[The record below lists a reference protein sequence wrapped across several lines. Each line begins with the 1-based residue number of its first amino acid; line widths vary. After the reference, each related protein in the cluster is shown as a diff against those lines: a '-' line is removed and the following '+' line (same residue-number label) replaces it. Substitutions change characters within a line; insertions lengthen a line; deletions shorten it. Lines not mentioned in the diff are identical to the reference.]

1 MAGFVVLGRYLN
13 WFCECSE
20 SLYFSVVTFIKT
32 LLRIGQRAM
41 RLVLLVAL
49 ALVGAILLVNAQ
61 PPKSNKPIK
70 ALICLTYDDGL
81 ESHLLTVL
89 PQLDSAGLKATFFL
103 NSIQGASNV
112 VGEVSKAVSG
122 WSQAASKGH
131 ELANH
136 TLFHPCPM
144 KLGFARAFAID
155 NYTVDKI
162 EKEIATQNSLLA
174 LIDPKRKVRSFAF
187 PCNNVFVGQTD
198 YSRIIYE
205 KGLVKYGRIGG
216 DRTSII
222 TDFKNTH
229 PMHVPS
235 WFVEE
240 GTTLN
245 ELIAFAENVRKNG
258 RMGVYQFHGVGG
270 EFFKISRETHRA
282 FLDYL
287 NQHADVYLVTTF
299 SEAMASMLKK

>member
-1 MAGFVVLGRYLN
+1 M
-13 WFCECSE
+13 
-20 SLYFSVVTFIKT
+20 
-32 LLRIGQRAM
+32 GQII
-41 RLVLLVAL
+41 LVH
-49 ALVGAILLVNAQ
+49 AQ
-61 PPKSNKPIK
+61 PSKSNKSVK

-81 ESHLLTVL
+81 DSHLSTVL
-89 PQLDSAGLKATFFL
+89 PQLDSVGLKATFFL
-103 NSIQGASNV
+103 NSIQGSSNV
-112 VGEVSKAVSG
+112 LAETSRAVSG
-122 WSQAASKGH
+122 WSHAAINGH

-136 TLFHPCPM
+136 TLFHPCPE
-144 KLGFARAFAID
+144 KFGFAQAFAID
-155 NYTVDKI
+155 NYTVNKI
-162 EKEIATQNSLLA
+162 EMEIATQNSILT

-216 DRTSII
+216 DKMSII
-222 TDFKNTH
+222 IDLKNTH

-245 ELIAFAENVRKNG
+245 ELITFAENVRKNG

-270 EFFKISRETHRA
+270 EFFKISKETHRA

-287 NQHADVYLVTTF
+287 SKNADIYDVTTF
-299 SEAMASMLKK
+299 SEAMTFMLKK